1 MHGTCGIIQRNI
13 SGPSRSRSGQRGV
26 WYGVIWMLCV
36 GRTGV
41 GPLAIFERSLRRCR
55 RHLEVGRVYERS
67 AGPSASSATLDVAQM
82 ILTSTHAIR
91 TGNGETRSNH
101 HPSGQ
106 MRSLCTTQRRD
117 GADACSVKPEGH
129 TVSLSY
135 FECCAG
141 HGATRHGF
149 GIPVAWS
156 RYPWQ
161 PIQPQPIGA
170 VPELV

>member
-1 MHGTCGIIQRNI
+1 
-13 SGPSRSRSGQRGV
+13 
-26 WYGVIWMLCV
+26 
-36 GRTGV
+36 
-41 GPLAIFERSLRRCR
+41 
-55 RHLEVGRVYERS
+55 
-67 AGPSASSATLDVAQM
+67 M

-91 TGNGETRSNH
+91 TGNGETRSHH

-117 GADACSVKPEGH
+117 GADACSMKPKGH

-135 FECCAG
+135 FECCAR

-161 PIQPQPIGA
+161 PIQPQPMGA
-170 VPELV
+170 VPETSLNRAVVEAAAPKCEEGNVREVLPWPLVDLRLQPSDRRIWLGAGGASRRRCSSDWRKQRTPWLMGRQTRGGERGVE